1 MESRMEYE
9 EFKMRQSRSGK
20 GQNCHQH
27 TNLGRTMV
35 TCSLLSENDIHKDLW
50 TNQGKTVN
58 EIKSKN
64 VENLIQK
71 FQTISNEDGENEEI
85 GRKLADLEPSLPPK
99 FDKWPEKSDKVANLD
114 DPDWPT
120 AVECTSQVVKHPQ
133 WNEFPTVFLSPENK
147 GFK

>member
-9 EFKMRQSRSGK
+9 EFKMKQSKSGK
-20 GQNCHQH
+20 GQNCFQH

-35 TCSLLSENDIHKDLW
+35 TCSLMSENDIHKDLW
-50 TNQGKTVN
+50 TNQGKSFN

-71 FQTISNEDGENEEI
+71 FQHISHDESSDDENNYGI
-85 GRKLADLEPSLPPK
+85 LEPSMPAKYEKLPENA
-99 FDKWPEKSDKVANLD
+99 DKLSFE
-114 DPDWPT
+114 DPDWPS
-120 AVECTSQVVKHPQ
+120 AVECSGQLAKQPK
-133 WNEFPTVFLSPENK
+133 WNEYPTVFLSPENK